1 MMHLMTKQTTTVEVV
16 RPRGFTLLIAVILAS
31 VLLTV
36 GIALLDIAYK
46 QVILSSSAKQS
57 QYAFYAADAALE
69 CALYYDQRFDA
80 FNTNPDNIT
89 SISCGGFTIPISPA
103 GSAPRV
109 TTFSIPCADGGSQ
122 ATLRIYKNDSGS
134 DPSKLY
140 ASGFSSCNASDPR
153 RIERGMRVA
162 Y

>member
-1 MMHLMTKQTTTVEVV
+1 MITHMRQ
-16 RPRGFTLLIAVILAS
+16 RGFTLLIAVILAS

-69 CALYYDQRFDA
+69 CALYYDQRFDV
-80 FNTNPDNIT
+80 FNTNPDNYSSIT
-89 SISCGGFTIPISPA
+89 CGGFTIPVSSSGA
-103 GSAPRV
+103 APRV
-109 TTFSIPCADGGSQ
+109 TTFSIPCAGGGTQ

-153 RIERGMRVA
+153 RIERGMKVA

>member
-1 MMHLMTKQTTTVEVV
+1 MIKNMEQ
-16 RPRGFTLLIAVILAS
+16 RGFTLLIAVILAS

-80 FNTNPDNIT
+80 FNTNPNNLT
-89 SISCGGFTIPISPA
+89 SITCSGFTIPISST
-103 GSAPRV
+103 GSAPKV
-109 TTFSIPCADGGSQ
+109 TTFSIPCTNGGSQ
-122 ATLRIYKNDSGS
+122 AYLRIYKNDSGS

-153 RIERGMRVA
+153 RIERGVKVA

>member
-1 MMHLMTKQTTTVEVV
+1 MKNMTH
-16 RPRGFTLLIAVILAS
+16 RGFTLLIAVILAS

-69 CALYYDQRFDA
+69 CALYYDQRHDA
-80 FNTNPDNIT
+80 FNTNPNNLT
-89 SISCGGFTIPISPA
+89 SISCGGFTIPIAPS
-103 GSAPRV
+103 GSAPRY
-109 TTFSIPCADGGSQ
+109 TTFSIPCSGGGTQ
-122 ATLRIYKNDSGS
+122 ATLRIYKNDSGA

-140 ASGFSSCNASDPR
+140 ASGFSSCSSTDQR
-153 RIERGMRVA
+153 RIERGIKVA